1 MPVTYTVTQ
10 WKFTISIEQY
20 LFKTGQNSEGSK
32 MKKRIQITWIW
43 AKSVKI
49 LTATAK
55 HCKWHEQLRS
65 LEGLALNQ
73 GSLATP
79 MGPCEFHLMLTALE
93 THPKQRAVFSF
104 IQQNQSRQQS
114 LTKDQ
119 WPLKLGH
126 LLSLF
131 ETLCV
136 SLMLWWKE
144 KSEFLNRIYKLSLY
158 DLDLAFQPSNSLW
171 LLWSTPVNLSARN
184 SLNGRPLHVLHYLNH
199 IFLPLNLPIPM
210 HPS

>member
-158 DLDLAFQPSNSLW
+158 DLDLAFQPSNSL
-171 LLWSTPVNLSARN
+171 
-184 SLNGRPLHVLHYLNH
+184 
-199 IFLPLNLPIPM
+199 
-210 HPS
+210 